1 MGGDYIKMYKLLPA
15 YKDYVWGG
23 NKLKEMYGMRNGDRL
38 AESWALSV
46 HPDGSSMYLA
56 SFADYVKDNPKSVDK
71 HGSTFPVLIKYID
84 AKQNLSVQVHPSDEY
99 ARRVDGD
106 NGKTEMWY
114 IIQADDGAGI
124 YCGFKRDTTKEE
136 FQQKLREGTVEEL
149 LNFIPVQAGD
159 CYLIPAGTV
168 HAICAGCVICE
179 VQQSSNVTYRVYDYN
194 RKGADGKPR
203 PLHIEKAL
211 EVIDFHK
218 FEDKTN
224 GGDYKEIQ
232 GNKLRLLTAC
242 KYFRCRELIL
252 NGAYEEVNAESFTAI
267 NIIDGKGTANGQP
280 FCAGDSFFVPCGESF
295 VLGGKAKII
304 LTAENNEWNIMQG

>member
-1 MGGDYIKMYKLLPA
+1 MYKLLPA

-71 HGSTFPVLIKYID
+71 HGSTFPILIKYID
-84 AKQNLSVQVHPSDEY
+84 AKQNLSVQVHPNDEY
-99 ARRVDGD
+99 AHRVEGD

-124 YCGFKRDTTKEE
+124 YCGFKRDTAKEE

-179 VQQSSNVTYRVYDYN
+179 VQQSSNSTYRLYDYN
-194 RKGADGKPR
+194 RKDKYGNPR
-203 PLHIEKAL
+203 ELHLEKAL
-211 EVIDFHK
+211 DVLNYQRYEVSAIKEEPEADI
-218 FEDKTN
+218 KTWN
-224 GGDYKEIQ
+224 Q
-232 GNKLRLLTAC
+232 C
-242 KYFRCRELIL
+242 KYF
-252 NGAYEEVNAESFTAI
+252 EVSACAVTDRYVIHGTEICFTAVVCI
-267 NIIDGKGTANGQP
+267 KGEGIIRDEKASEKIK
-280 FCAGDSFFVPCGESF
+280 AGDCFFIRAGNMDIELLGNLK
-295 VLGGKAKII
+295 VLLVKV
-304 LTAENNEWNIMQG
+304 